1 MKQCIFYICMLL
13 GLPSCAP
20 DALYGKVRCQSGA
33 CPNFIP
39 DEYVCYEFVF
49 WDYPLETH
57 QAIES
62 FEKDSLSA
70 TRTMLNEFAG
80 LMYQQ
85 DTTRVVFPPTY
96 IDYVDKSTVLYP
108 MVFLAS
114 KTPLPCHGYT
124 H

>member
-1 MKQCIFYICMLL
+1 MKHCVFYICMLL

-20 DALYGKVRCQSGA
+20 DALYGEVRCQSGA

-39 DEYVCYEFVF
+39 DGYVCYEFVF
-49 WDYPLETH
+49 WDYPLETS

-62 FEKDSLSA
+62 FEKDSLSD
-70 TRTMLNEFAG
+70 TRTMLNEFAN

-85 DTTRVVFPPTY
+85 DTTRVVFQPTY
-96 IDYVDKSTVLYP
+96 TDYVDRSAVMYP

-114 KTPLPCHGYT
+114 KTPPLCP
-124 H
+124 